1 MAQTEEKRRNWRRL
15 GKYHLVEKLGQGGMA
30 EVWKAKMRGPA
41 GFERT
46 LVVKRILAHLLEE
59 APQTI
64 EMFLSEARLSARLNH
79 SNIVQVY
86 ELGEVE
92 GEYFIAMEYVRGR
105 DLVAL
110 LRELAPTGSVPPGV
124 GAYIGREVCRALGYA
139 HALSDDSGAPLRLIH
154 RDVSPSNVMLG
165 YDGSVKLL
173 DFGIA
178 KALSQAGEKTQTG
191 LLKGKF
197 SYMAP
202 EQVEGHEID
211 HRSDLFAAGI
221 VLFECLTASRLF
233 KGASDLQTI
242 ALVREAKV
250 GPPSERN
257 PEIPPELDRVCLK
270 ALAKNP
276 NERYQTCDQMA
287 RELDEVVHH
296 LKWGPERLAD
306 FLAMIFPDEQSSLG
320 EMRPL
325 TQATAPSSPAGRKK
339 TRSKKLIVLFGGGS
353 IAAAALIVGLA
364 LPQKVKAPPDPL
376 PPVPT
381 VAPPSPSAQVT
392 ITIETAPI
400 GADVF
405 VGGEATAHGK
415 TPIQLKLVRASEAL
429 KLRLHLD
436 GYRDELVDLVPNLD
450 TRLKQ
455 NLQQIPAATSVV
467 PSRPI
472 VIKQPIAK
480 STPAKPIAKPTLP
493 RLPQTPQTLEKPEKP
508 KIPEAKP
515 RGLDPSET
523 VDPFSK

>member
-1 MAQTEEKRRNWRRL
+1 MAQPDEKRRSSRRL

-46 LVVKRILAHLLEE
+46 LVVKRILRHLLEE
-59 APQTI
+59 DPQMV

-110 LRELAPTGSVPPGV
+110 LRELAPTGQVPPGV
-124 GAYIGREVCRALGYA
+124 GAYIGREVCRALAYA

-178 KALSQAGEKTQTG
+178 KALGQAGEKTQTG

-221 VLFECLTASRLF
+221 VLYECLTASRLF

-242 ALVREAKV
+242 ALVREARV

-257 PEIPPELDRVCLK
+257 PEVPPELDRICLK
-270 ALAKNP
+270 ALSKNP

-287 RELDEVVHH
+287 RELDEVVHN
-296 LKWGPERLAD
+296 LKWGPERLAE
-306 FLAMIFPDEQSSLG
+306 FMAMIFPEEQSSLG

-325 TQATAPSSPAGRKK
+325 TQATAPSSPASRKK
-339 TRSKKLIVLFGGGS
+339 TRNKRAIALLGLGAFG
-353 IAAAALIVGLA
+353 AAALTTVLL
-364 LPQKVKAPPDPL
+364 LPSKQPKPTTTATTA
-376 PPVPT
+376 PPVP
-381 VAPPSPSAQVT
+381 SPVQPAQVNVSV
-392 ITIETAPI
+392 ETTPI
-400 GADVF
+400 GAEVF
-405 VGGEATAHGK
+405 VGEEPTARGK
-415 TPIQLKLVRASEAL
+415 TPLQLKLDRSSDAVKVRV
-429 KLRLHLD
+429 HLE
-436 GYRDELVDLVPNLD
+436 GHRDETVEVVPNLD

-455 NLQQIPAATSVV
+455 NLQQQSTQPLATTAGDKGLAA
-467 PSRPI
+467 
-472 VIKQPIAK
+472 K
-480 STPAKPIAKPTLP
+480 KPIARPPVAKAPTAKPPTVKP
-493 RLPQTPQTLEKPEKP
+493 GPAPDKPKPEGP
-508 KIPEAKP
+508 KAT
-515 RGLDPSET
+515 RLDPSET

>member
-1 MAQTEEKRRNWRRL
+1 MAQSEEKRRSSRRL

-59 APQTI
+59 DPAMV

-110 LRELAPTGSVPPGV
+110 LRELAPTGQVPPGV

-178 KALSQAGEKTQTG
+178 KALGQAGEKTQTG

-202 EQVEGHEID
+202 EQVEGQEID

-221 VLFECLTASRLF
+221 VLYECLTASRLF

-242 ALVREAKV
+242 ALVREARV
-250 GPPSERN
+250 APPSERN
-257 PEIPPELDRVCLK
+257 PEIPPELDRICMK

-287 RELDEVVHH
+287 RELDEVVHT
-296 LKWGPERLAD
+296 LKWGPERLAE
-306 FLAMIFPDEQSSLG
+306 FLAMIFPEEQSSLG

-339 TRSKKLIVLFGGGS
+339 SRNKQFLALFGGGS
-353 IAAAALIVGLA
+353 ILAAAATVTILSMQPKPIKTIE
-364 LPQKVKAPPDPL
+364 Q
-376 PPVPT
+376 PPVVPSVVQPAAPAHAKIT
-381 VAPPSPSAQVT
+381 V
-392 ITIETAPI
+392 ETNPA
-400 GADVF
+400 GAEIY
-405 VGGEATAHGK
+405 VGDEDKARGK
-415 TPIQLKLVRASEAL
+415 TPFTLELPRGSDPVKV
-429 KLRLHLD
+429 RLHLD
-436 GYRDELVDLVPNLD
+436 GYRDEMAEVVPNLD
-450 TRLKQ
+450 TRFKQ
-455 NLQQIPAATSVV
+455 SLQAAG
-467 PSRPI
+467 PST
-472 VIKQPIAK
+472 
-480 STPAKPIAKPTLP
+480 TPATPVDGKPTGKSKP
-493 RLPQTPQTLEKPEKP
+493 TSKGASKPNGKTTTKQTAPDAHPGDKP
-508 KIPEAKP
+508 KTPTKFD
-515 RGLDPSET
+515 RDET

>member
-1 MAQTEEKRRNWRRL
+1 MAQPDEKRRNSRRL

-46 LVVKRILAHLLEE
+46 LVVKRILRHLLEE
-59 APQTI
+59 DPAMV

-110 LRELAPTGSVPPGV
+110 LRELAPTGVVPPGV

-139 HALSDDSGAPLRLIH
+139 HALSDDSGSPLRLIH

-178 KALSQAGEKTQTG
+178 KALGQAGEKTQTG

-202 EQVEGHEID
+202 EQVEGQEID

-221 VLFECLTASRLF
+221 VLYECLTASRLF

-242 ALVREAKV
+242 ALVREARV
-250 GPPSERN
+250 QPPSERN
-257 PEIPPELDRVCLK
+257 PEIPPEMDRICMK

-287 RELDEVVHH
+287 RELDEVVHT
-296 LKWGPERLAD
+296 LKWGPERLAE
-306 FLAMIFPDEQSSLG
+306 FLAMIFPEEQSSLG

-339 TRSKKLIVLFGGGS
+339 SRNKQVYAILGAG
-353 IAAAALIVGLA
+353 GLA
-364 LPQKVKAPPDPL
+364 GGALALALLLPGKPSTKSEPAPG
-376 PPVPT
+376 PVPV
-381 VAPPSPSAQVT
+381 VAPAAPVVTVVTVSVESSPS
-392 ITIETAPI
+392 

-405 VGGEATAHGK
+405 VGSEKSARGK
-415 TPIQLKLVRASEAL
+415 TPFA
-429 KLRLHLD
+429 LRLDRSNDPVPVKLQLA
-436 GYRDELVDLVPNLD
+436 GYRDEVIEIVPNLD

-455 NLQQIPAATSVV
+455 SLQAHPVDTPTPDKPVGVAAKKPIGRPVATAKRPVGKPAA
-467 PSRPI
+467 PN
-472 VIKQPIAK
+472 
-480 STPAKPIAKPTLP
+480 
-493 RLPQTPQTLEKPEKP
+493 EKP
-508 KIPEAKP
+508 KAPDTKP
-515 RGLDPSET
+515 RGLDSNET